1 MQAIKLFHV
10 VKTFYVTDAHLKDA
24 HNFHQL
30 IAATCVAREVPH
42 EILMGHLDDLRY
54 DLVASQEDEY
64 KFIYGNTTYHF
75 VRVE

>member
-1 MQAIKLFHV
+1 MQAIKLQHITKVFN
-10 VKTFYVTDAHLKDA
+10 VTDMQLADA
-24 HNFHQL
+24 HTFHQL

-42 EILMGHLDDLRY
+42 EVLMEHLDDLRY
-54 DLVASQEDEY
+54 DLVAAQEDEY